1 MDINDLE
8 REVNFIADNYHIINL
23 YLHFPIETYSKDYND
38 IFDFWQNNK
47 KNTQNHHQFL
57 NKKIKTLESLKKLE
71 NNFINSINN
80 LSKKLNNKKINKI
93 IKVLTIGL
101 FNWNKKIETK
111 ITILTKI
118 KEIKQQNLVK
128 INELILRINK
138 KNIINNVNSEINLR
152 LFNNLCFFVLQ
163 STSLD

>member
-38 IFDFWQNNK
+38 IFDFWENNK
-47 KNTQNHHQFL
+47 KNTQNHYQFL

-128 INELILRINK
+128 INELILQINK
-138 KNIINNVNSEINLR
+138 KKYN
-152 LFNNLCFFVLQ
+152 
-163 STSLD
+163 

>member
-1 MDINDLE
+1 MDINELE
-8 REVNFIADNYHIINL
+8 REVNFIADNYHNINL

-38 IFDFWQNNK
+38 IFDFWENNK
-47 KNTQNHHQFL
+47 KNTQNHYQFL

-80 LSKKLNNKKINKI
+80 LSKKLNNKKISKWKNNFLKI
-93 IKVLTIGL
+93 ITFG
-101 FNWNKKIETK
+101 FWDWNKKIETK

-138 KNIINNVNSEINLR
+138 KNIIKNVNSEIN
-152 LFNNLCFFVLQ
+152 FSVTNKSKSNLSQ
-163 STSLD
+163 I

>member
-8 REVNFIADNYHIINL
+8 REVNFIANNYHIINL

-38 IFDFWQNNK
+38 IFDFWENNK

-93 IKVLTIGL
+93 MKILTIGL
-101 FNWNKKIETK
+101 FNSNKKIETK
-111 ITILTKI
+111 ITILAKI

-138 KNIINNVNSEINLR
+138 KNIIKSVNSEIN
-152 LFNNLCFFVLQ
+152 FSVTNKSKSNLSQ
-163 STSLD
+163 I

>member
-8 REVNFIADNYHIINL
+8 REVNFITDNYHIINL

-38 IFDFWQNNK
+38 IFDFWENNK
-47 KNTQNHHQFL
+47 KNTLNHYQFL
-57 NKKIKTLESLKKLE
+57 NQKIKTLESLKKTE
-71 NNFINSINN
+71 NNFINSINK
-80 LSKKLNNKKINKI
+80 LSKKLNNKIINKI

-101 FNWNKKIETK
+101 FVWNKKIETK

-138 KNIINNVNSEINLR
+138 KK
-152 LFNNLCFFVLQ
+152 
-163 STSLD
+163 

>member
-38 IFDFWQNNK
+38 IFDFWENNK
-47 KNTQNHHQFL
+47 KNTQNHYQFL

-138 KNIINNVNSEINLR
+138 KNIIKNVNSEIN
-152 LFNNLCFFVLQ
+152 FSVTNKSKSNLSQ
-163 STSLD
+163 I

>member
-38 IFDFWQNNK
+38 IFDFWENNK
-47 KNTQNHHQFL
+47 KNTQNHYQFL

-80 LSKKLNNKKINKI
+80 LSKKLNNKKINKKI
-93 IKVLTIGL
+93 NKIMKVLTIGL
-101 FNWNKKIETK
+101 FNWNKKIEIK
-111 ITILTKI
+111 VTILTKI

-138 KNIINNVNSEINLR
+138 KNIIKSVNSEIN
-152 LFNNLCFFVLQ
+152 FSVTNKSKSNLSQ
-163 STSLD
+163 I

>member
-80 LSKKLNNKKINKI
+80 LSKKLNNKKINKKINKI

-138 KNIINNVNSEINLR
+138 KNIINNVNSEIN
-152 LFNNLCFFVLQ
+152 FSVTNKSKSNLSQ
-163 STSLD
+163 I